1 MKPVVWHG
9 MMWYISDE
17 KLPWEYTWIEFDGLR
32 AKETIELSGLS
43 LDNPIYK
50 ATSKDLRE
58 ILKEELLYI
67 ASHGDATPF
76 HLIGHLYLAIDALI
90 RSTATMQT

>member
-1 MKPVVWHG
+1 M
-9 MMWYISDE
+9 
-17 KLPWEYTWIEFDGLR
+17 
-32 AKETIELSGLS
+32 
-43 LDNPIYK
+43 DNPIYK

-90 RSTATMQT
+90 RSTATMQTSKISRLQDFYIHEALSYIEQNFQNDISVETSLLYAD